1 MCDVIGME
9 PSKIY
14 VLKDA
19 CSCLPKDKLQKDQK
33 KEEVCKDP
41 IENQKKLI
49 LEELMEK
56 VPNTYNHLTDPHLNA
71 IPSLIKL

>member
-1 MCDVIGME
+1 MCDVIGIE

-19 CSCLPKDKLQKDQK
+19 CSCLPTEQLHNDPKP
-33 KEEVCKDP
+33 EELHP
-41 IENQKKLI
+41 IENPKKLI

-56 VPNTYNHLTDPHLNA
+56 V
-71 IPSLIKL
+71 I